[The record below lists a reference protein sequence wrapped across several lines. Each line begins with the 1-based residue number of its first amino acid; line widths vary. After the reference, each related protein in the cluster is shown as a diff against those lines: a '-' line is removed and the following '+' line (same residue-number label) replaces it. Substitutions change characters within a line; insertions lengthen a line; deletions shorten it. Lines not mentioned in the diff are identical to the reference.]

1 VPRGRTR
8 HVPDRLKF
16 LNLGGSE
23 ADIEAGLGFESPE
36 TAIAM
41 ASVALGVVLLALSI
55 LVLVWGFPGLPTTRR
70 D

>member
-1 VPRGRTR
+1 MEG
-8 HVPDRLKF
+8 
-16 LNLGGSE
+16 
-23 ADIEAGLGFESPE
+23 GLGFESPE

-55 LVLVWGFPGLPTTRR
+55 LVLVWGFPGLPIRR

>member
-1 VPRGRTR
+1 VQPPATR
-8 HVPDRLKF
+8 PQSF
-16 LNLGGSE
+16 LNPDEPRADTDGGLG
-23 ADIEAGLGFESPE
+23 IEAPE

-55 LVLVWGFPGLPTTRR
+55 LVLVWGFPGLPTRS